1 MHHIHIARNV
11 TQVCQRFTALPQCMK
26 MNYKVQS

>member
-11 TQVCQRFTALPQCMK
+11 TQVCQRFTALPQCM
-26 MNYKVQS
+26 NYKVRS